1 MTTPPTSSGDQP
13 RSDATKPKTSLS
25 SRIQEKL
32 AADLPY
38 GVVVAAAWSWRML
51 LIIIMSA
58 VAIWLLSH
66 ISLLIIPVLVAALL
80 ATLLQ
85 PAHRF
90 FLKLKVPAVV
100 SSLLLTAVLILVVA
114 ALLTLAGQQLAVGF
128 ATMQVSVAA
137 GVRDFIALI
146 ESWGLSFETLDYQEL
161 LSDLGQTLQ
170 ENSGAIVSGALDF
183 GSTATNILAGFAMA
197 VFSLIFF
204 LKDGSRIWASYSTL
218 CQNITAELSMAQAT
232 PGGEHWV
239 PMYACRYSW
248 HLSMP

>member
-1 MTTPPTSSGDQP
+1 
-13 RSDATKPKTSLS
+13 LCVFFFFS
-25 SRIQEKL
+25 SRRRHTRSKRDWSSDVCSSDLEKL

-38 GVVVAAAWSWRML
+38 GVAVAAAWSWRML

-137 GVRDFIALI
+137 GVR
-146 ESWGLSFETLDYQEL
+146 
-161 LSDLGQTLQ
+161 
-170 ENSGAIVSGALDF
+170 
-183 GSTATNILAGFAMA
+183 
-197 VFSLIFF
+197 
-204 LKDGSRIWASYSTL
+204 
-218 CQNITAELSMAQAT
+218 
-232 PGGEHWV
+232 
-239 PMYACRYSW
+239 
-248 HLSMP
+248 

>member
-1 MTTPPTSSGDQP
+1 SA
-13 RSDATKPKTSLS
+13 RV
-25 SRIQEKL
+25 QEKL

-90 FLKLKVPAVV
+90 FLKLKVPAVL
-100 SSLLLTAVLILVVA
+100 S
-114 ALLTLAGQQLAVGF
+114 ALLFAASLPLPVQQMVVGF
-128 ATMQVSVAA
+128 ASIQVSVAA
-137 GVRDFIALI
+137 VVRDFIALI
-146 ESWGLSFETLDYQEL
+146 ESWGLSFDALDYQEL
-161 LSDLGQTLQ
+161 LSDLGQTGQ
-170 ENSGAIVSGALDF
+170 ENSGAIVSGALGF
-183 GSTATNILAGFAMA
+183 GSTATNILGGFAMA

-204 LKDGSRIWASYSTL
+204 LKDGPRIWSFL
-218 CQNITAELSMAQAT
+218 L
-232 PGGEHWV
+232 
-239 PMYACRYSW
+239 
-248 HLSMP
+248 